1 MRYFL
6 IYIVLVLISLLNFDF
21 YTPTDNPQINNQIV
35 KKHEEE
41 QTKDGAAVEPLVK
54 ETYLV
59 TRVID
64 GDTIVVQMN
73 GTEKT
78 LRYIGIDTPETV
90 QPSGII
96 ECFGQEASDRN
107 RELVLGKMVKL
118 VRDVSDTDRYGR
130 LLRYV
135 YIDDKLINL
144 SLVQDGYANAN
155 SYSPDTKY
163 DKVLKLAEQTAKIN
177 GAGLWGSTCTPT
189 L

>member
-6 IYIVLVLISLLNFDF
+6 IYFVLVLISLVNFDF
-21 YTPTDNPQINNQIV
+21 YTPTDNNQTV
-35 KKHEEE
+35 KGYEAERTE
-41 QTKDGAAVEPLVK
+41 DEGRVEASVK

-64 GDTIVVQMN
+64 GDTILVLIDEE
-73 GTEKT
+73 EKT

-90 QPSGII
+90 QPSGIL

-118 VRDVSDTDRYGR
+118 VKDVGNTDRYGR

-135 YIDDKLINL
+135 YIDDELINL
-144 SLVQDGYANAN
+144 SLVQDGYAHAS
-155 SYSPDTKY
+155 SYPPDTRY
-163 DKVLKLAEQTAKIN
+163 DKVFKLAEQTAKTN
-177 GAGLWGSTCTPT
+177 KVGLWGNICTPS